1 MKSIH
6 ETASG
11 ISYDGKFFSG
21 YCNDTIAMLRRILS
35 KPKDFVLWDNNR
47 KIIEVIAPDLE
58 DLKVYCD
65 KITEIASS
73 LISKTAGKTLDIR
86 AMLEATVEPRFFVM
100 KDGELQTATLEEYL
114 STTHDDIILDEI
126 RTMKQ
131 DAKQSWK
138 RMQLQDQHMQL
149 LNERAED
156 EDEE

>member
-1 MKSIH
+1 
-6 ETASG
+6 
-11 ISYDGKFFSG
+11 
-21 YCNDTIAMLRRILS
+21 
-35 KPKDFVLWDNNR
+35 
-47 KIIEVIAPDLE
+47 
-58 DLKVYCD
+58 
-65 KITEIASS
+65 
-73 LISKTAGKTLDIR
+73 
-86 AMLEATVEPRFFVM
+86 MLEATVEPRFFVM